1 MAGERLGLFDTPP
14 NRPEILIGLSI
25 VGLLAGAA
33 ILVLPFADIRLREIR
48 AFIPAISSVMFVGE
62 LIIATMLFGQATMF
76 RSRALAVLASGFLF
90 IAVLLVGYTL
100 TFPGVFADTGL
111 LGADINTSAWIMI
124 VRRLAFPILIIIYV
138 VLRLGDRDPPHQQF
152 TPGSRS
158 PVYAMT
164 AVFLAVLVIVGAT
177 EGHDLLPS
185 MFADRTQGVYSNLLI
200 FNVTSIVVIAAS
212 ILILAFERRSVL
224 DLWLLVAL
232 AGWLIQSVLNLA
244 LQARFT
250 PGWYGLMLISL
261 FADLFVLLAL
271 VAESNRLYARLA
283 RTSAERDRERDARL
297 MSMDAVAASIS
308 HEVRQPLAAV
318 SLNALACRNW
328 LQRNQPDIGRAV
340 IAIDEVMESTRRTS
354 EVLKSVRAI
363 FDGVSESPAEFDLN
377 VLAHETAALLSHEM
391 TDAKIALK
399 TSFQEGSL
407 PLRGNRVQIQQVI
420 LNILMNA
427 IESLV
432 TSRRRGRSIWIRTSE
447 SDGQRVSLV
456 VSDNGAGIPKEMV
469 SNLFKAFQTS
479 KFTGTG
485 IGLSLCRTIAED
497 HGGSIWAM
505 KRDKG
510 GATFHLE
517 LPRANLQAH

>member
-1 MAGERLGLFDTPP
+1 M
-14 NRPEILIGLSI
+14 
-25 VGLLAGAA
+25 
-33 ILVLPFADIRLREIR
+33 
-48 AFIPAISSVMFVGE
+48 
-62 LIIATMLFGQATMF
+62 
-76 RSRALAVLASGFLF
+76 
-90 IAVLLVGYTL
+90 
-100 TFPGVFADTGL
+100 
-111 LGADINTSAWIMI
+111 
-124 VRRLAFPILIIIYV
+124 
-138 VLRLGDRDPPHQQF
+138 
-152 TPGSRS
+152 
-158 PVYAMT
+158 
-164 AVFLAVLVIVGAT
+164 
-177 EGHDLLPS
+177 
-185 MFADRTQGVYSNLLI
+185 YSNLLI

-377 VLAHETAALLSHEM
+377 VLAHETAALLSH
-391 TDAKIALK
+391 
-399 TSFQEGSL
+399 
-407 PLRGNRVQIQQVI
+407 
-420 LNILMNA
+420 
-427 IESLV
+427 
-432 TSRRRGRSIWIRTSE
+432 
-447 SDGQRVSLV
+447 
-456 VSDNGAGIPKEMV
+456 
-469 SNLFKAFQTS
+469 
-479 KFTGTG
+479 
-485 IGLSLCRTIAED
+485 
-497 HGGSIWAM
+497 
-505 KRDKG
+505 
-510 GATFHLE
+510 
-517 LPRANLQAH
+517 